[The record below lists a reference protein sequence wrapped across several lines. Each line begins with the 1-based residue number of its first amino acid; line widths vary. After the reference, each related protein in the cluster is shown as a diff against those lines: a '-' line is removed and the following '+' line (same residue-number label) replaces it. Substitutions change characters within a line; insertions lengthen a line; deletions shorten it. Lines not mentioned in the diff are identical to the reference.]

1 MKDPFS
7 IKAMPL
13 TIPSLPTSATNPAKW
28 MYERI
33 VKSIIAFE
41 EKLNAELEVGARLVS
56 FANQEVIHIDDVGF
70 WGPDIIKFYGKNAD
84 GHPVELMQHMSQL
97 SILLV
102 AVRPLAEPRRI
113 GFGLQQRMETS
124 GK

>member
-1 MKDPFS
+1 MKDIFS
-7 IKAMPL
+7 ITPIS
-13 TIPSLPTSATNPAKW
+13 IPKIPTSMSNPAEW

-33 VKSIIAFE
+33 VKSIIDFE
-41 EKLNAELEVGARLVS
+41 AKLDADLEVGARLVS
-56 FANQEVIHIDDVGF
+56 FANQEIIHIDDVGF

-97 SILLV
+97 NVLLI

-113 GFGLQQRMETS
+113 GFGLQTRMEAS
-124 GK
+124 DK